1 MKMALPLGALPRK
14 VSLKCRCDFT
24 SETHPSAGK
33 KPQCKTHLSGG
44 EELHASGHLKAVRDQ
59 VLHSEGQLVELI
71 SVCKG
76 GK

>member
-14 VSLKCRCDFT
+14 VSLKCRCVFT